1 MIFVQT
7 IPVKPYL
14 LRYLSSK
21 HETDPFILSER
32 NRYGLFIIKS
42 LRHSHIVRTGKYT
55 MDFKTEPMRVEI
67 KEHYEQSYGIHISDR
82 DMYHFNSI
90 LQDEFYE
97 EMLKFV
103 GYRYTGRKGEIK
115 RALHDFCE
123 FYKISEDDL
132 PFRTLQKQWERQRH
146 RLTTYIT
153 TV

>member
-1 MIFVQT
+1 
-7 IPVKPYL
+7 
-14 LRYLSSK
+14 
-21 HETDPFILSER
+21 
-32 NRYGLFIIKS
+32 
-42 LRHSHIVRTGKYT
+42 